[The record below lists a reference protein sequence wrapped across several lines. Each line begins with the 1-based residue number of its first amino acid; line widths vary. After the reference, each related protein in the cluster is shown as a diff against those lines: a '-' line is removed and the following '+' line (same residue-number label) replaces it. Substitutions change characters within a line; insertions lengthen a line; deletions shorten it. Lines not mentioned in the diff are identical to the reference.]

1 MADADEPVD
10 FEASLAELE
19 ALVAKMEAGD
29 LTLEQ
34 SLAAFER
41 GVHLTRV
48 CQASLRSAELRI
60 KALTQ
65 EGEEI
70 DLGSGP
76 QDDAS
81 STGATDPPRA

>member
-1 MADADEPVD
+1 MADADQSVD

-19 ALVAKMEAGD
+19 GLVAKMESGD

-65 EGEEI
+65 EGEEV
-70 DLGSGP
+70 DLSGSPPGEASATGTSEPP
-76 QDDAS
+76 QA
-81 STGATDPPRA
+81 